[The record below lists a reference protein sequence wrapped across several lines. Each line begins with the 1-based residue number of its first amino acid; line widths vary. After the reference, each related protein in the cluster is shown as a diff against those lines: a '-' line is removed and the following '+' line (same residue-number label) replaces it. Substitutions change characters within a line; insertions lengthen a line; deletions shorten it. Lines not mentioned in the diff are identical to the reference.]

1 MTGFYE
7 EVEIGGKITILPG
20 SANGIEASGTEFK
33 NVTIWQLNQTQVN
46 ALTASD
52 IAKIL
57 FNTSTQKFGIRLADR
72 VMYVNDLAELTGI
85 LAIVNG
91 GTGLSSIGSSNQFL
105 GVNAAGNALEYKTV
119 EGTANQIITTNSA
132 GKLTLSLPQ
141 SINSTAAPTF
151 AQILLNNAPTDAS
164 HLVRKQDLEA
174 VMLGM
179 QPKDGCVCATTANIT
194 LSGLQTIDGHTVVAG
209 DRILVKNQT
218 TASQNGVYVAGA
230 GAWSRAAD
238 LDVWSEF
245 YCAYIFVDFG
255 TANGDTGWRCTVGTT
270 GTLNT
275 TAITFVKFTSIG
287 QILVDANSGLTKTN
301 NNLSINV
308 DGSTVEIS
316 NNVLRIKSGNL
327 FKTYT
332 ANLPVTAA
340 GATITMTHSLGAIP
354 SLIAFRRIGANG
366 ARSPVFPNI
375 TGITTTQI
383 SCTFSIAVAANT
395 FEVVCGVIA

>member
-7 EVEIGGKITILPG
+7 EVEIGGKLTILPG
-20 SANGIEASGTEFK
+20 AGNGIEASGTEFK

-46 ALTASD
+46 ALTVSD
-52 IAKIL
+52 VGKIL
-57 FNTSTQKFGIRLADR
+57 FNTSTAQFGIRIASR
-72 VMYVNDLAELTGI
+72 VVYMNDLEELTGI
-85 LAIVNG
+85 LAIANG

-194 LSGLQTIDGHTVVAG
+194 LSGLQTIDGYITIAG
-209 DRILVKNQT
+209 DRVLVKNQS
-218 TASQNGVYVAGA
+218 TASQNGVYVASA
-230 GAWSRAAD
+230 GAWSRATD

-270 GTLNT
+270 GTLGST
-275 TAITFVKFTSIG
+275 DVTFVKFTSIG
-287 QILVDANSGLTKTN
+287 QILVNANSGLTKTN

-308 DGSTVEIS
+308 DGSTIEI
-316 NNVLRIKSGNL
+316 NNNILRIKSGNL

-332 ANLPVTAA
+332 ANLPVKTA
-340 GATITMTHSLGAIP
+340 GATITMTHGLGTVP
-354 SLIAFRRIGANG
+354 TLIAFRRVGTK
-366 ARSPVFPNI
+366 SPVFPNI
-375 TGITTTQI
+375 TSVTTTQI
-383 SCTFSIAVAANT
+383 SCTFSIDVPAST